1 MKNWKTTVA
10 GIATIIA
17 AVAHAATQFA
27 SGGIGAVDFTVL
39 TAGVTAGI
47 GLLGAKDFNVTG
59 GTSQQ

>member
-47 GLLGAKDFNVTG
+47 GLLRHIYIRPGLSNRN
-59 GTSQQ
+59 S